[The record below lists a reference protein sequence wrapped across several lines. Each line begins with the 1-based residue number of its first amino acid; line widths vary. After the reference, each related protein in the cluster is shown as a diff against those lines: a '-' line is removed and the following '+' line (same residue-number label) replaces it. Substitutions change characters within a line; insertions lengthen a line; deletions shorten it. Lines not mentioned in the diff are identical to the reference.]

1 MNEESAFKRLVK
13 LTQDGQL
20 DLIKK
25 EIEENE
31 TVLHSIKKKHFGK
44 SGDTLLHYAARH
56 GHLGVLRFFV
66 EDAGMDVE
74 LYNHDYKR
82 ALHEAASMSQEQ
94 CLSYLIAK
102 GAKIDPLKKADWT
115 PLMMACTR
123 SSVPVVSALLAHGA
137 NPALQN
143 KDGWNSFH
151 IACREGHPAVVQRL
165 LEASPGVWRT
175 ESRTLRTPL
184 HTAAL
189 HGCEDVVRILL
200 DRCGYQPDC
209 RDSCGVTPFTDA
221 VRTGSVAV
229 ARLLLDKHQASPS
242 AADCLGAQPLHQA
255 ALTAQEGAL
264 RFLVEEL
271 GVDVNSRATDMQL
284 TALHYAAK
292 EGHASTIKTLL
303 ELGADLH
310 ARDRKGRTENP
321 ISVPALHSACAG
333 QQADAT
339 RALLLLGL
347 RDTQDASGTTA
358 NQLARKQDVLAA
370 FDSHAP
376 ES

>member
-1 MNEESAFKRLVK
+1 MNEEQAFKRLVK

-20 DLIKK
+20 DSIKK
-25 EIEENE
+25 AIEENE
-31 TVLHSIKKKHFGK
+31 KIQHSIKKKHLGK
-44 SGDTLLHYAARH
+44 SGDTLLNYAARH
-56 GHLGVLRFFV
+56 GHLSVVRYFV
-66 EDAGMDVE
+66 EDMEMDIE

-94 CLSYLIAK
+94 CVSYLIAK

-115 PLMMACTR
+115 PLMMASTR
-123 SSVPVVSALLAHGA
+123 RNVWVIGELLQHGA
-137 NPALQN
+137 NPTLRN
-143 KDGWNSFH
+143 KDGWNSLH

-165 LEASPGVWRT
+165 LEASPEVWRT
-175 ESRTLRTPL
+175 ESKTQRTPL
-184 HTAAL
+184 HTAAM
-189 HGCEDVVRILL
+189 HGCEDVVNILL

-221 VRTGSVAV
+221 VRTGHITI

-242 AADCLGAQPLHQA
+242 AADCLGAQPLHHA
-255 ALTAQEGAL
+255 SLSAQEGAL
-264 RFLVEEL
+264 YFLVKDL
-271 GVDVNSRATDMQL
+271 GVDVNATATDMQL

-292 EGHASTIKTLL
+292 EGHTSTIKTLL
-303 ELGADLH
+303 KLGVNLH
-310 ARDRKGRTENP
+310 ARDRKWRT
-321 ISVPALHSACAG
+321 ALHAACAG

-347 RDTQDASGTTA
+347 SDTQDATGTTA
-358 NQLARKQDVLAA
+358 KQLARKQDVLAA
-370 FDSHAP
+370 FHSHAP